1 MIELRVVV
9 FACFFGMGLFM
20 ARGAWAAAIGREER
34 RGDAMRLACFATA
47 VVFCG
52 YQLRAIFD
60 PNDNLLLAALH
71 VLAIGDALFII
82 RLGQRYGRG
91 PLLRG
96 GDNGTE

>member
-1 MIELRVVV
+1 MTLRLIVLV
-9 FACFFGMGLFM
+9 CFFAMGLFM
-20 ARGAWAAAIGREER
+20 AKGAWAAAIGRGER

-52 YQLRAIFD
+52 YQLRAVLV
-60 PNDNLLLAALH
+60 PDNEVILSALH
-71 VLAIGDALFII
+71 LLAIGDALFII